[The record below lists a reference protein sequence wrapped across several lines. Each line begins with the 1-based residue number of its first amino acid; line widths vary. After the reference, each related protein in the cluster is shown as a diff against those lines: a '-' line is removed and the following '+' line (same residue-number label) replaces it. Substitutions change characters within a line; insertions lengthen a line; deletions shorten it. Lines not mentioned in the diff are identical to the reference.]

1 MPLNCGAGEDS
12 WKSLGQ
18 QTSGKSCLI
27 SKQIKQVNLKGDQPW
42 IFAGRNDTKADTPVL
57 WSSDANRWLI
67 GKDTDRLWEMVRDR
81 EAWHAAVHGV
91 ANSWTWL
98 ADRTKT
104 ATSFVIAI
112 LPRSKCLNPLAA
124 VNVCRDLGAQEN
136 ETWHCF
142 HFFPIYLPWNG
153 RTRCHDLHFLNAEAF
168 PLSYFTFI
176 KRLFSSFS
184 HAATAAAKSLQSCLT
199 LCDPIDG
206 SPPGSPVPAILQ
218 ARTLEWVAISFSNAW
233 KWKVKVKSLSRVR
246 LLLTLWT
253 AAHRA
258 PLFVGLPRQEHWSG
272 LPFSSHTSH

>member
-1 MPLNCGAGEDS
+1 MILKLILQYCGHLMQTDDS
-12 WKSLGQ
+12 LEKTLIDSGRWWGTGRPGMLQSMGWQ
-18 QTSGKSCLI
+18 RVGHDWQTE
-27 SKQIKQVNLKGDQPW
+27 Q
-42 IFAGRNDTKADTPVL
+42 
-57 WSSDANRWLI
+57 
-67 GKDTDRLWEMVRDR
+67 
-81 EAWHAAVHGV
+81 
-91 ANSWTWL
+91 
-98 ADRTKT
+98 KT

-112 LPRSKCLNPLAA
+112 LPRIKCLNPLAA

-184 HAATAAAKSLQSCLT
+184 HAAAAAAAKSLQSCLT

-218 ARTLEWVAISFSNAW
+218 ARTLERVAISFSNAW

-253 AAHRA
+253 AAHQA